1 MDVEQISKVVIFLK
15 FLMQSIA
22 PAFWNFYLSVSV
34 VDQEVKNEG
43 K

>member
-15 FLMQSIA
+15 YLMQTIA
-22 PAFWNFYLSVSV
+22 PAFWNFCLSV